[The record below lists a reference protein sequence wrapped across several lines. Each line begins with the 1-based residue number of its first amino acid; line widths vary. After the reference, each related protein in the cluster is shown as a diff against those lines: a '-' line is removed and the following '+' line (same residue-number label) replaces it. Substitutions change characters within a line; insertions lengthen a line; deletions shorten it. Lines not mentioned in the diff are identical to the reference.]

1 MSTILIVDDNLTLAY
16 CTARNLQHDIKELK
30 TFTAASCQEARRLL
44 REQTFS
50 VAIVDAKLPDCSGID
65 LCQEIIRENPT
76 TATVL
81 ISGEVPP
88 TPVSTELFD
97 FLLKPYE
104 AEALAKVV
112 RRALQKHRT
121 DREER
126 PRVRR
131 QMVYGEYDRHKLDN
145 LLAQLIAGLRAFER
159 ELLDKANDPESIR
172 QAVARYVDPLC
183 STAMEV
189 AASLPTCPG
198 LKNSDTV
205 VEE

>member
-16 CTARNLQHDIKELK
+16 CTARNLQRDIRELK

-44 REQTFS
+44 GEQTFS
-50 VAIVDAKLPDCSGID
+50 VAIVDAKLPDCNGID
-65 LCQEIIRENPT
+65 LCREISRENPA

-88 TPVSTELFD
+88 TPLSTELFD

-104 AEALAKVV
+104 AEELARVV
-112 RRALQKHRT
+112 RKALQKHRT
-121 DREER
+121 DSEEQ
-126 PRVRR
+126 PRLRR
-131 QMVYGEYDRHKLDN
+131 QIVYGGYDRHKLDN

-159 ELLDKANDPESIR
+159 ELLDAADDLESVR

-189 AASLPTCPG
+189 AALLPTCPG
-198 LKNSDTV
+198 LKDSDTV
-205 VEE
+205 AEE